1 MKKLFTRYLCIA
13 LIAVLVL
20 AVFTACGN
28 SEGNDKK
35 LDEATT
41 GIDEKNSSPDTDDTV
56 DTTKGDNT
64 TNTDKQADAQVP
76 EDKNTTAPTGTTAP
90 TPTGTTAPATTAT
103 PNTTVPSIPPS
114 PPNPGNS
121 GNGNSGKPT
130 TPTYENPDIAGK
142 DYQGYEFTFITEE
155 NNNTKTRY
163 IVAEIDTGEILG
175 DAITKRNSV
184 IEQKYNIVIKQKKVD
199 DVLTRVRSSIM
210 SGTIEFD
217 AILASSTDLA
227 SMAVEGLLYDL
238 NTVDRFD
245 FNQAYWDYNAGEQ
258 LAFGNKLYFTNCDL
272 NIHGLGYAMF
282 FNKYLINE
290 YNLKSP
296 YEYMANNTWTIDN
309 WAKMVKS
316 VQKDITG
323 DGQMTSADRFGLVE
337 DHTLPRMFA
346 YASGI
351 RATTNNAN
359 GKPVVTLLDD
369 KTKLETIYAKLHELL
384 SDSEH
389 VCCTQCD
396 YGSAY
401 GFPTKNAYAKHL
413 FSLDYYLF
421 IAHDAADVEYYKDM
435 TNRFGI
441 VPFPKSD
448 ASQTSYQTMY
458 PVEKN
463 LFALPALIYDE
474 DRTFNIIEDM
484 NYYSSKLVY
493 PTWFDVILVRRH
505 LEDDA
510 ENNLKM
516 LKENRVYDLGMYY
529 DFGEL
534 RTKVMDE
541 NYAKTYNITRNYEKY
556 KKYIQNEI
564 DALYY
569 MFVENTRY

>member
-1 MKKLFTRYLCIA
+1 
-13 LIAVLVL
+13 
-20 AVFTACGN
+20 
-28 SEGNDKK
+28 
-35 LDEATT
+35 
-41 GIDEKNSSPDTDDTV
+41 
-56 DTTKGDNT
+56 
-64 TNTDKQADAQVP
+64 
-76 EDKNTTAPTGTTAP
+76 
-90 TPTGTTAPATTAT
+90 
-103 PNTTVPSIPPS
+103 
-114 PPNPGNS
+114 
-121 GNGNSGKPT
+121 
-130 TPTYENPDIAGK
+130 
-142 DYQGYEFTFITEE
+142 
-155 NNNTKTRY
+155 
-163 IVAEIDTGEILG
+163 
-175 DAITKRNSV
+175 
-184 IEQKYNIVIKQKKVD
+184 EQKYNVVIKQMKVD
-199 DVLTRVRSSIM
+199 DVLTKVRASIM

-217 AILASSTDLA
+217 AILASSSDLA
-227 SMAVEGLLYDL
+227 SMAIEGLLYDL

-323 DGQMTSADRFGLVE
+323 DGQMTSADRYGLVE

-359 GKPVVTLLDD
+359 GKPVITLLDD

-401 GFPTKNAYAKHL
+401 GFPTKNDYAKHL

-435 TNRFGI
+435 ANRFGI
-441 VPFPKSD
+441 VPFPKYD
-448 ASQTSYQTMY
+448 ASQASYSTMY

-463 LFALPALIYDE
+463 LFALPSLIYDN

-484 NYYSSKLVY
+484 NYYSSQLVY
-493 PTWFDVILVRRH
+493 PTWFDVILVRKH
-505 LEDDA
+505 LDDEA

-529 DFGEL
+529 DFEGL
-534 RTKVMDE
+534 RTKVTDE

-556 KKYIQNEI
+556 KKYIQNAI

-569 MFVENTRY
+569 RFVENTRY